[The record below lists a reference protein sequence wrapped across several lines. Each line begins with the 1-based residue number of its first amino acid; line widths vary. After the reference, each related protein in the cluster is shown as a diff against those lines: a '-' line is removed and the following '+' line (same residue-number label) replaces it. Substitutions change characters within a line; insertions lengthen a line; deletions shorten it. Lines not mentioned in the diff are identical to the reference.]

1 MFVLKRDYGS
11 GFFNIQEIAPS
22 DVADFIECGVA
33 IFGSE
38 THASY
43 AQSLLGAVSAPHWK
57 PNHQQHGRVLTDE
70 HPFFVPANGDAFTR
84 EWLRLMC
91 SEVRLHLAQ
100 HHLPAKEAVFDIPT
114 DVPAPAP
121 WAILVSRSN
130 NQIYV
135 VDRLGNVVGAKTKD
149 ELVRMKQTTFELEAA
164 TAVRHHLAVI
174 DIE

>member
-57 PNHQQHGRVLTDE
+57 PNHQRY
-70 HPFFVPANGDAFTR
+70 F
-84 EWLRLMC
+84 
-91 SEVRLHLAQ
+91 
-100 HHLPAKEAVFDIPT
+100 
-114 DVPAPAP
+114 
-121 WAILVSRSN
+121 
-130 NQIYV
+130 
-135 VDRLGNVVGAKTKD
+135 LGCLSGSSQCEKSTNTLIG
-149 ELVRMKQTTFELEAA
+149 LEK
-164 TAVRHHLAVI
+164 
-174 DIE
+174 